1 MDTYYLSE
9 NLYIKDDKMYNKKKL
24 IISTNWHKKLKE
36 IGWYK
41 LPIPWIKR
49 LNKMSTVKVK
59 NSPYGV
65 IECGSDG
72 DCFFHC
78 ISFALNSIQRY
89 NKDPQVYNGRDIKK
103 LLVDS
108 IDKELYEN
116 IISIYKI
123 LKDSDD
129 LDENWDPYSMTLDK
143 FKELILNK
151 RDVFWGDHILIQ
163 LIMKILNIN
172 IVILN
177 NNQYTKTYTIYNTM
191 MDYDS
196 MKNTIILMYDN
207 MIHFR
212 LVGYFRDNLMLSL
225 FDHRYLPDEI
235 KKLINV

>member
-9 NLYIKDDKMYNKKKL
+9 NLYIKDDKMYDKKNL
-24 IISTNWHKKLKE
+24 IISKNWHKKLKE

-41 LPIPWIKR
+41 LPTPWIKQ
-49 LNKMSTVKVK
+49 LNKMSTIKVK

-65 IECGSDG
+65 IECGADG

-129 LDENWDPYSMTLDK
+129 LDENWDPYSMTMDK

-177 NNQYTKTYTIYNTM
+177 NNQYTKTYTVYNTM

-207 MIHFR
+207 MLHFR
-212 LVGYFRDNLMLSL
+212 LVGYFRDNLMLLL

-235 KKLINV
+235 KKLINA

>member
-9 NLYIKDDKMYNKKKL
+9 NLYIKDDKMYSKKKL
-24 IISTNWHKKLKE
+24 IISTNWHKLLKE

-49 LNKMSTVKVK
+49 LNKMSSVKVK

-108 IDKELYEN
+108 IDKEL
-116 IISIYKI
+116 
-123 LKDSDD
+123 
-129 LDENWDPYSMTLDK
+129 
-143 FKELILNK
+143 
-151 RDVFWGDHILIQ
+151 
-163 LIMKILNIN
+163 
-172 IVILN
+172 
-177 NNQYTKTYTIYNTM
+177 
-191 MDYDS
+191 
-196 MKNTIILMYDN
+196 
-207 MIHFR
+207 
-212 LVGYFRDNLMLSL
+212 
-225 FDHRYLPDEI
+225 
-235 KKLINV
+235 

>member
-9 NLYIKDDKMYNKKKL
+9 NLYIKDDKMYNKKNL
-24 IISTNWHKKLKE
+24 IINTNWHKKLKE

-41 LPIPWIKR
+41 LPTPWIKR
-49 LNKMSTVKVK
+49 LNKMSTIKIK

-65 IECGSDG
+65 IECGADG

-177 NNQYTKTYTIYNTM
+177 NNQYTKSYTVYNTM

>member
-9 NLYIKDDKMYNKKKL
+9 NKYIKDDKMYNKKKL
-24 IISTNWHKKLKE
+24 IVNTNWHKLLNE
-36 IGWYK
+36 IGWCK
-41 LPIPWIKR
+41 LPTTWIKR
-49 LNKMSTVKVK
+49 LNKMATIKVK
-59 NSPYGV
+59 NSSYGV
-65 IECGSDG
+65 IECGANG

-103 LLVDS
+103 LLVES
-108 IDKELYEN
+108 IDTELYEN
-116 IISIYKI
+116 IITIYKI

-129 LDENWDPYSMTLDK
+129 LDEDWDPYSMTLDK
-143 FKELILNK
+143 FKEMILNK
-151 RDVFWGDHILIQ
+151 KDVFWGDHILIQ
-163 LIMKILNIN
+163 LTMKILNIN

-177 NNQYTKTYTIYNTM
+177 NNQYTKTYNVYNTM
-191 MDYDS
+191 MDYVS

>member
-9 NLYIKDDKMYNKKKL
+9 NLYIKNDKMYNKNKL
-24 IISTNWHKKLKE
+24 IINTNWHKLLKD

-41 LPIPWIKR
+41 LPTPWIKR

>member
-9 NLYIKDDKMYNKKKL
+9 NLYIKNDKMYNKNKL
-24 IISTNWHKKLKE
+24 IINTNWHKLLKD

-41 LPIPWIKR
+41 LPTPWIKR

-191 MDYDS
+191 MEYDS

>member
-1 MDTYYLSE
+1 MDIYYLSE
-9 NLYIKDDKMYNKKKL
+9 NIYIKEDKTYNDSK
-24 IISTNWHKKLKE
+24 IISDNNWHKLLRD
-36 IGWYK
+36 IGWHK
-41 LPIPWIKR
+41 LPTPWIKR
-49 LNKMSTVKVK
+49 LNRLSDTKRN

-65 IECGSDG
+65 IECGADG

-78 ISFALNSIQRY
+78 ISFALNSVQRY
-89 NKDPQVYNGRDIKK
+89 NKDPQVYNGRDIKR

-108 IDKELYEN
+108 IDKELYDN

-177 NNQYTKTYTIYNTM
+177 NNQYTKSYNVYNTM
-191 MDYDS
+191 MEYDS
-196 MKNTIILMYDN
+196 MKNTIVLMYDN

-235 KKLINV
+235 KKLINK